1 MALDTPTLLIASGV
15 AAIVLAVLWRMTARH
30 LAVSRLVRCLR
41 GDPQAIERARAASS
55 LIDPWR
61 DAEAAAIAGAFRA
74 VGIHR
79 ADQAFG
85 HQVLVLPA
93 HAAPFLAT
101 ISTSCSALA
110 AILGFAAITAFIVR
124 GPLPRRL
131 TAFAA
136 ATLVVLLCN
145 FIRIGLSIFVGMRT
159 DAQGLTVF
167 HDWVGTAFGLLY
179 VLAGFTLYLWVLL
192 PSNRTLL
199 QEHLHGA

>member
-1 MALDTPTLLIASGV
+1 MTRRMAFVALRIALAFGSAFGLFWLLIN
-15 AAIVLAVLWRMTARH
+15 
-30 LAVSRLVRCLR
+30 
-41 GDPQAIERARAASS
+41 
-55 LIDPWR
+55 PWR
-61 DAEAAAIAGAFRA
+61 DAEASIIAGFFGRL
-74 VGIHR
+74 GLNR

-85 HQVLVLPA
+85 HQILVLPS
-93 HAAPFLAT
+93 HSAPFLAT

-110 AILGFAAITAFIVR
+110 AVLGFAAISAFIVQ
-124 GPLPRRL
+124 GPVPRRV

-136 ATLVVLLCN
+136 SALVVLLCN
-145 FIRIGLSIFVGMRT
+145 FIRIGLSMYVGMRT

-199 QEHLHGA
+199 QEHRNGR